1 MSAAQPP
8 SIELLQGSPG
18 GGESPR
24 RPVRLGVFLVTFL
37 VCAALGLAFTYLR
50 PPVYQTSAT
59 VLTVKPKGVDQ
70 PSADADIEHVAI
82 QRRLLLGDDV
92 LERLAAALRR
102 EGHDPGRYT
111 GAGGLR
117 AMLAVLPVPD
127 TNLVELRAEGGEPEL
142 LQKAVDH
149 WAEAYVALRAARI
162 ADIASRTTAELVAE
176 QAQLGRRI
184 ADKRTEL
191 EAFRERHDIVSM
203 EREENET
210 LSRLRGLNASLNK
223 AREEATEARARLSA
237 VQTSLAQGRVVV
249 PDEEKSR
256 LAGLQS
262 EAQALRERLSRLE
275 ERYTRRYMELDPNLR
290 DLPEELAAV
299 EAQIRRLT
307 SVGQTQASTDA
318 EQAVLVAEETVR
330 SLEAELAAHRSRVA
344 EFTARF
350 AEHQVLEEELERLE
364 VVFNDNQERLAR
376 IEMSNREQFP
386 PLEVV
391 DRAPL
396 PLEPVRPLYT
406 RDAGIALGLSV
417 LVALFLAWLV
427 DYLTGRMRREPA
439 VTGVRVFGG
448 AAPEAPL
455 LPRHGSDAILVG
467 GAAAARFP
475 SAWPR
480 ELEPAEVAALLET
493 ASPVTALQAGLLLSG
508 VTPEEIPL
516 LAGRVDPDS
525 DTLDIG
531 GPGARS
537 LTLPGG
543 VRRLAAV
550 ATDAEWAWTDEEMRA
565 GLQIAAADAGLTDA
579 AGISPEALQHTY
591 LVFLVRQGAR
601 LGELARRAGPLQA
614 GRLSRYARLSPP
626 GANRPLE
633 DIDPFYPILVT

>member
-1 MSAAQPP
+1 MSATQPP

-18 GGESPR
+18 RGESPR

-50 PPVYQTSAT
+50 PPVYQTGAT

-70 PSADADIEHVAI
+70 TSADVDVEHVAI

-92 LERLAAALRR
+92 LEGLAAALHR
-102 EGHDPGRYT
+102 EGHDLEGFT
-111 GAGGLR
+111 GPGGLR
-117 AMLAVLPVPD
+117 GMLAVLPVPD

-142 LQKAVDH
+142 LQSTVDY
-149 WAEAYVALRAARI
+149 WAEAYVTLRAARI

-176 QAQLGRRI
+176 QARLGRRI

-307 SVGQTQASTDA
+307 SVGQMQVSTDA
-318 EQAVLVAEETVR
+318 EQALLVAEETVR
-330 SLEAELAAHRSRVA
+330 SLEAELAAHRNEVA
-344 EFTARF
+344 RFTARF

-364 VVFNDNQERLAR
+364 VLFNDNQERLAR

-439 VTGVRVFGG
+439 VTGVRIFGG
-448 AAPEAPL
+448 AAPEAQL
-455 LPRHGSDAILVG
+455 LPRHGFDPLLPG
-467 GAAAARFP
+467 GAAAPQFP

-480 ELEPAEVAALLET
+480 ELEQGEVAALLE
-493 ASPVTALQAGLLLSG
+493 AAPPVTALQAALLLSG

-525 DTLDIG
+525 DTLDIA

-537 LTLPGG
+537 LPLPAR

-579 AGISPEALQHTY
+579 AGVSPEALQHTY

-601 LGELARRAGPLQA
+601 LGELTRRVGPLPA
-614 GRLSRYARLSPP
+614 GRLSRYARVSPP

-633 DIDPFYPILVT
+633 DIAPFYPTLVG

>member
-1 MSAAQPP
+1 MSVAQPP
-8 SIELLQGSPG
+8 SIELLQGSPDRG
-18 GGESPR
+18 DPPR

-82 QRRLLLGDDV
+82 QRRLLLGDEV
-92 LERLAAALRR
+92 LERLAAAILR
-102 EGHDPGRYT
+102 EGHDLERFAGP
-111 GAGGLR
+111 GGLR
-117 AMLAVLPVPD
+117 TMLAVLPVPD

-142 LQKAVDH
+142 VQRAVDH

-162 ADIASRTTAELVAE
+162 ADITNRTTAELAGE
-176 QAQLGRRI
+176 QTQLGRRI

-210 LSRLRGLNASLNK
+210 LSRLRGLNTSLNK

-237 VQTSLAQGRVVV
+237 VRTALAQGRVVV

-262 EAQALRERLSRLE
+262 EAQALRERLSKLE

-290 DLPEELAAV
+290 DLPEALAAI

-307 SVGQTQASTDA
+307 SVGQAQVSSDA

-330 SLEAELAAHRSRVA
+330 SLEAELAAHRAGVA

-364 VVFNDNQERLAR
+364 TLFNDNQERLAR
-376 IEMSNREQFP
+376 IETSNREQFP

-391 DRAPL
+391 DHAPL

-439 VTGVRVFGG
+439 VTGVRIYGG

-455 LPRHGSDAILVG
+455 LPRQGSDLLRVG
-467 GAAAARFP
+467 GAAAPQFP
-475 SAWPR
+475 AAWPR
-480 ELEPAEVAALLET
+480 ELEPGEVAALLD
-493 ASPVTALQAGLLLSG
+493 AAAPMTALHAALLLSG
-508 VTPEEIPL
+508 VTPEEIPS

-525 DTLDIG
+525 DTLDIP

-537 LTLPGG
+537 LALAGG
-543 VRRLAAV
+543 VRRLAAA
-550 ATDAEWAWTDEEMRA
+550 ATDAEGAWTDEEMRA
-565 GLQIAAADAGLTDA
+565 GLEIAAADAGLTDA
-579 AGISPEALQHTY
+579 AGVSPEALQHTY
-591 LVFLVRQGAR
+591 VVFLVRQGAR
-601 LGELARRAGPLQA
+601 LGELTRRVGPLPA
-614 GRLSRYARLSPP
+614 GHLSRYARLSPP

-633 DIDPFYPILVT
+633 DIDLFYPILIA